1 MKGRSSIFLFKII
14 LQVFFF
20 LYTASF
26 AYSECIQGNC
36 SSGQGTFVFDDGG
49 KYVGEWKDGKRHGQ
63 GTKTLAN
70 GNKYVGEFKDSKA
83 TGRGTF
89 TWGSGNEYVGE

>member
-1 MKGRSSIFLFKII
+1 MSMKLILNIVLLCMICLFAAA
-14 LQVFFF
+14 
-20 LYTASF
+20 YTCSA
-26 AYSECIQGNC
+26 QC
-36 SSGQGTFVFDDGG
+36 SSGNCVNGLDTMT
-49 KYVGEWKDGKRHGQ
+49 WS
-63 GTKTLAN
+63 N